1 MYLKSIDIVG
11 YKSFA
16 IKTHLD
22 FAPGIT
28 GIVGPNGC
36 GKSNIMESVRWCL
49 GEMSYKSLRAD
60 AMIEVIFSGTERR
73 PPLSMTEVTLT
84 FDNSSSQLATQYS
97 EVTVTRRIYRSGESA
112 YFLNR
117 TQCRLRDIRE
127 MFLDTGVGG
136 EGYAIIDQGG
146 VEFILRAKPEE
157 RRALFEEAAGVSKY
171 KAKREEALRKLERV
185 DVDMSRL
192 QDSLSL
198 IDEQVKNL
206 DAAAR
211 KAKLYKKYEEEL
223 VGLEA
228 AKTLSDLATLET
240 QLAEL
245 SGKSSP
251 AQENLEAKRSAVI
264 AEEAEVARLEL
275 EKSSRQTEQTA
286 IGNHIAE
293 LKGETGK
300 LDERCRAAAETI
312 TGVDSRRADCD
323 KELATARG
331 RLTEMDPQIVQASA
345 DVDRVRAELEKTQQ
359 ELAGWQAQVDAAA
372 VALAEAEGEL
382 EARRRDATAS
392 ADAALGAARE
402 VSVRESDLGRQIS
415 DFSHFIRTLNQN
427 FEDERRSQ
435 GDFDALKA
443 EVEAQAT
450 RAAAAREKVAAAQ
463 AALTDLRRRQGELSA
478 EVLRLHA
485 EVSGTKA
492 RAESLEAQGGQNPY
506 WVGAQA
512 VLNAGIEGVV
522 GSVRSLI
529 KVEEAWRPFVED
541 LLGERLFAVVCEHS
555 NAARAGIEFLQ
566 ASGSGRAR
574 FLVLSTLSGVPGER
588 SYPEQAQPLLR
599 HIQFDPRHEAAVRFL
614 FAESY
619 ALDKALF
626 GDHWVCGGAQPGPGV
641 QLNLSDIEDLRAR
654 LAALQTQTAERN
666 AESERCAQEAA
677 SAETRMHEALSEVSI
692 ETARE
697 ESLRK
702 RLQEKEEALGLAR
715 RNVELGTEM
724 AGGTLREAALIR
736 EDLRDLRSRKAEAE
750 QREHACR
757 QAEAEAAAKAQA
769 VRDAMVE
776 KRSAADVLRAR
787 LEGFEREM
795 SAHASHY
802 EQLAEGK
809 KHMEATVAE
818 RGQELEAL
826 ARRRQDAV
834 TAQDQSRQQIQ
845 VLQGDLAK
853 RENESAA
860 ALARL
865 QETDQALQSRAQAL
879 HILKSESEA
888 AQKEMHELELQKSG
902 LVTRQ
907 EMLRTQLWDQR
918 QLTLEEAKAKY
929 GAVVVDLEKIE
940 TLRKRIS
947 GMGPINLGAPEEYEA
962 LAQRQSFLN
971 AQLSDLTQAKDDLK
985 AAIQKINA
993 TTRENFRQTFTDARE
1008 HFRRLYGVLFEG
1020 GEADLVLTNPDDIL
1034 ETGVEIV
1041 AQPPGKRLQSIS
1053 LLSGG
1058 EKTMTA
1064 IALLFAFFMVRPSPF
1079 CMLDEAD
1086 AALDDANVERFVN
1099 MLKEFGARTQFL
1111 IISHNKRTM
1120 EAADAIYGVTMEE
1133 KGVSQIVSIE
1143 FQKRAGTH
1151 APAPAD
1157 SRLRSPA
1164 EPAPAVPAAVVAAV
1178 VEAAAVQQALPMDA
1192 PVPAAVAAAPEN
1204 PPLEEPVQSL
1214 LQTDALSTAYPGTTD
1229 EKPPQG

>member
-1 MYLKSIDIVG
+1 MYLKSIDVVG

-84 FDNSSSQLATQYS
+84 FDNTSSQLATQYS

-185 DVDMSRL
+185 EVDMSRL

-228 AKTLSDLATLET
+228 AKTLADLAGIE
-240 QLAEL
+240 AGL
-245 SGKSSP
+245 SDCAAKAGP
-251 AQENLEAKRSAVI
+251 AQEKLDGRKAAVSG
-264 AEEAEVARLEL
+264 EEAEVARLEL
-275 EKSSRQTEQTA
+275 EKAAHQGQLSD
-286 IGNHIAE
+286 IGAKIAAVRAE
-293 LKGETGK
+293 MGRLE
-300 LDERCRAAAETI
+300 ERCRASDETI
-312 TGVDSRRADCD
+312 AGVESRRVDC
-323 KELATARG
+323 AREMESARQ
-331 RLTEMDPQIVQASA
+331 RLSGMDPQIAKA
-345 DVDRVRAELEKTQQ
+345 GAEVDRVRAALETAQKELD
-359 ELAGWQAQVDAAA
+359 GWQTQVDACA
-372 VALAEAEGEL
+372 VALAEAEAAAGE
-382 EARRRDATAS
+382 RRRQAMAG
-392 ADAALGAARE
+392 ADAAVDAARA
-402 VSVRESDLGRQIS
+402 VSVREADGGRQVS
-415 DFSHFIRTLNQN
+415 DFSSFMRSLQRDLEIESRAAGE
-427 FEDERRSQ
+427 FE
-435 GDFDALKA
+435 ALR
-443 EVEAQAT
+443 VEAQEQAG
-450 RAAAAREKVAAAQ
+450 RAAAARGAATAAQ
-463 AALTDLRRRQGELSA
+463 AALAALRQRQAELSTD
-478 EVLRLHA
+478 VLRLHSDL
-485 EVSGTKA
+485 SGTRA
-492 RAESLEAQGGQNPY
+492 RAEALEAQGGQNPY
-506 WVGAQA
+506 WMGAQT
-512 VLNAGIEGVV
+512 VLNAGIDGVV

-529 KVEEAWRPFVED
+529 KVDEAWRPYVED
-541 LLGERLFAVVCEHS
+541 LLGERLFAVVCENS
-555 NAARAGIEFLQ
+555 QAARAGIGLLQ

-574 FLVLSTLSGVPGER
+574 FLVLSTLSGGPGER
-588 SYPEQAQPLLR
+588 AYPEQAQPLLR
-599 HIQFDPRHEAAVRFL
+599 HIQYDPRHEAAVRFL

-626 GDHWVCGGAQPGPGV
+626 GDHWVCGGAAPGPGA
-641 QLNLSDIEDLRAR
+641 QLSLSDIEDLRAGV
-654 LAALQTQTAERN
+654 AALEAQS
-666 AESERCAQEAA
+666 SERRSESARCGEEAA
-677 SAETRMHEALSEVSI
+677 EAETRLHVALSAVSV
-692 ETARE
+692 ETEREASLGRRLKEKE
-697 ESLRK
+697 ESLGLDQQNVLLGMDQATGCLRGIS
-702 RLQEKEEALGLAR
+702 LIKEELIGLR
-715 RNVELGTEM
+715 
-724 AGGTLREAALIR
+724 IR
-736 EDLRDLRSRKAEAE
+736 QTDAEALAKSC
-750 QREHACR
+750 RE
-757 QAEAEAAAKAQA
+757 AEAEAAAKAQSA
-769 VRDAMVE
+769 KDALVQ
-776 KRSAADVLRAR
+776 KATGADVLKTRI
-787 LEGFEREM
+787 EGFNTEM
-795 SAHASHY
+795 SIHANTFEH
-802 EQLAEGK
+802 LAESK
-809 KHMEATVAE
+809 KHLEANVAE
-818 RGQELEAL
+818 RNQELETL
-826 ARRRQDAV
+826 ARKRAEAV
-834 TAQDQSRQQIQ
+834 AAKDQARQQIQ
-845 VLQGDLAK
+845 LHQAELGGQ
-853 RENESAA
+853 ENAA
-860 ALARL
+860 AAVNERL
-865 QETDQALQSRAQAL
+865 QSADKALHSRAQAL
-879 HILKSESEA
+879 HGLKAELDT
-888 AQKEMHELELQKSG
+888 AQKEMHELEIQRSG
-902 LVTRQ
+902 LQTRQ

-918 QLTLEEAKAKY
+918 QLTVEEAKAKF

-947 GMGPINLGAPEEYEA
+947 GMGPINLAAPEEYEA

-971 AQLSDLTQAKDDLK
+971 AQLGDLTQAKDDLK

-993 TTRENFRQTFTDARE
+993 TTRENFRQTFSDARE

-1020 GEADLVLTNPDDIL
+1020 GEADLVLTNPEDIL

-1086 AALDDANVERFVN
+1086 AALDDANIERFTN
-1099 MLKEFGARTQFL
+1099 MIKEFGARTQFL

-1120 EAADAIYGVTMEE
+1120 EAADTIYGVTMEE

-1151 APAPAD
+1151 APAQPPAQK
-1157 SRLRSPA
+1157 P
-1164 EPAPAVPAAVVAAV
+1164 EPAPA
-1178 VEAAAVQQALPMDA
+1178 A
-1192 PVPAAVAAAPEN
+1192 PPAAVAAVQEN
-1204 PPLEEPVQSL
+1204 LPMGEPAQSQP
-1214 LQTDALSTAYPGTTD
+1214 QTEPPGTTD
-1229 EKPPQG
+1229 EQPPQG

>member
-1 MYLKSIDIVG
+1 MYLKSIDVVG

-16 IKTHLD
+16 VKTHLD

-60 AMIEVIFSGTERR
+60 AMIEVIFSGTEKR

-185 DVDMSRL
+185 EVDMSRL

-228 AKTLSDLATLET
+228 AKTLADLSALES

-245 SGKSSP
+245 SAKAGP
-251 AQENLEAKRSAVI
+251 VQEQLEAKRSSVG

-275 EKSSRQTEQTA
+275 EKASRQAEMTS
-286 IGNHIAE
+286 IGNRIAE
-293 LKGETGK
+293 LKGEVGK
-300 LDERCRAAAETI
+300 LDERCRAADENIA
-312 TGVDSRRADCD
+312 GMDSRRAACEKDL
-323 KELATARG
+323 EYARA
-331 RLTEMDPQIVQASA
+331 RLGETDPQIAQAGA
-345 DVDRVRAELEKTQQ
+345 EVDRVRAALEGAQK
-359 ELAGWQAQVDAAA
+359 EFDGWQAQVDAGTAA
-372 VALAEAEGEL
+372 LTEAEKESGE
-382 EARRRDATAS
+382 RRRESMAA
-392 ADAALGAARE
+392 ADAVLTAARG
-402 VSVRESDLGRQIS
+402 VSQRESDLGHRVS
-415 DFSHFIRTLNQN
+415 DASGTLRNLQKN
-427 FEDERRSQ
+427 CADEARHR
-435 GDFDALKA
+435 A
-443 EVEAQAT
+443 EAEAVRLESEGQAA
-450 RAAAAREKVAAAQ
+450 RVAEARERGAAAGEALAA
-463 AALTDLRRRQGELSA
+463 LRRRQSELSD
-478 EVLRLHA
+478 EILRLHS
-485 EVSGTKA
+485 EVSGGRA
-492 RAESLEAQGGQNPY
+492 RVESLEAQGGQNPY
-506 WVGAQA
+506 WVGAQT

-529 KVEEAWRPFVED
+529 KVEEPWRPYVED

-555 NAARAGIEFLQ
+555 NAARTGIELLQ

-574 FLVLSTLSGVPGER
+574 FLVLSTLGGGAGDR
-588 SYPEQAQPLLR
+588 AYPEEAKPLLR
-599 HIQFDPRHEAAVRFL
+599 HLQYDPRYESAMRFL
-614 FAESY
+614 FSESY
-619 ALDKALF
+619 TLGKVLF
-626 GDHWVCGGAQPGPGV
+626 GDHWVCGGAQPGPGA
-641 QLNLSDIEDLRAR
+641 QPTLADLEELRSRLAVLEAQAAQSGAEAAR
-654 LAALQTQTAERN
+654 LVEEAVAAERL
-666 AESERCAQEAA
+666 
-677 SAETRMHEALSEVSI
+677 MHEAVAAVSA
-692 ETARE
+692 EATRE

-702 RLQEKEEALGLAR
+702 RLQERREAWELALKNVRVDTDFAAGILRDIALTKEELIGLRAR
-715 RNVELGTEM
+715 RG
-724 AGGTLREAALIR
+724 
-736 EDLRDLRSRKAEAE
+736 EAE
-750 QREHACR
+750 EREKACR
-757 QAEAEAAAKAQA
+757 QTEAQAMERAQAAK
-769 VRDAMVE
+769 DALVE
-776 KRSAADVLRAR
+776 RRSGQQVLKERVDS
-787 LEGFEREM
+787 FEREM
-795 SAHASHY
+795 SSHASRY
-802 EQLAEGK
+802 EQLVESK
-809 KHMEATVAE
+809 KHMEATVSA
-818 RGQELEAL
+818 RGQELDEL
-826 ARRRQDAV
+826 ARRRGEAL
-834 TAQDQSRQQIQ
+834 AAKDQSRQQIQ
-845 VLQGDLAK
+845 VLQAELGGH
-853 RENESAA
+853 ENAA
-860 ALARL
+860 AAANGLL
-865 QETDQALQSRAQAL
+865 QEADKSLQERAQSL
-879 HILKSESEA
+879 HGLKAGLEA
-888 AQKEMHELELQKSG
+888 AQQELHALELQKGS
-902 LVTRQ
+902 LQTRR
-907 EMLRTQLWDQR
+907 EMLRTALWDQR
-918 QLTLEEAKAKY
+918 QLTVDEARAKF
-929 GAVVVDLEKIE
+929 GEVVLDLEKIE

-947 GMGPINLGAPEEYEA
+947 GMGPINLAAPEEYEA

-1086 AALDDANVERFVN
+1086 AALDDANIERFVN
-1099 MLKEFGARTQFL
+1099 MLKEFGNRTQFL

-1151 APAPAD
+1151 APAKPPEAKPEPA
-1157 SRLRSPA
+1157 S
-1164 EPAPAVPAAVVAAV
+1164 APAVEVVA
-1178 VEAAAVQQALPMDA
+1178 VQEVLPMEA
-1192 PVPAAVAAAPEN
+1192 PSTETPPAE
-1204 PPLEEPVQSL
+1204 
-1214 LQTDALSTAYPGTTD
+1214 GTS
-1229 EKPPQG
+1229 EPQG

>member
-16 IKTHLD
+16 VKTHLD

-84 FDNSSSQLATQYS
+84 FDNSSSQLPTQYS

-185 DVDMSRL
+185 EVDMARL

-206 DAAAR
+206 DSAAR
-211 KAKLYKKYEEEL
+211 KAKLFKKYEEEL

-228 AKTLSDLATLET
+228 AKTLADIASLES
-240 QLAEL
+240 QIAEL
-245 SGKSSP
+245 SGRAGPVQESLESKRAAVG
-251 AQENLEAKRSAVI
+251 AQ
-264 AEEAEVARLEL
+264 EAEVARLEL
-275 EKSSRQTEQTA
+275 EKASRQAEQTA

-293 LKGETGK
+293 LKGEAGM
-300 LDERCRAAAETI
+300 LDERCRAAGGTIASIDERRIVCERERETSQARLAEM
-312 TGVDSRRADCD
+312 G
-323 KELATARG
+323 
-331 RLTEMDPQIVQASA
+331 PQIVQAGA
-345 DVDRVRAELEKTQQ
+345 DVDRVRAALEAAQQ
-359 ELAGWQAQVDAAA
+359 ELSGWQSQVDACAA
-372 VALAEAEGEL
+372 DLSEAEQGL
-382 EARRRDATAS
+382 ESRRRETLAA
-392 ADAALGAARE
+392 AEAALGASRK
-402 VSVRESDLGRQIS
+402 VSTRESDISRQVS
-415 DFSHFIRTLNQN
+415 DFSKFIHYLDRDLEN
-427 FEDERRSQ
+427 EKRSQ
-435 GDFDALKA
+435 GEFEALKS
-443 EVEAQAT
+443 EVEGQAL
-450 RAAAAREKVAAAQ
+450 RAAGAREKVAAAE
-463 AALTDLRRRQGELSA
+463 ATLAELRRRQGELSA

-512 VLNAGIEGVV
+512 VLNSGIEGVV

-555 NAARAGIEFLQ
+555 NAARAGIDLLQ

-574 FLVLSTLSGVPGER
+574 FLVLSTLGGVSGER
-588 SYPEQAQPLLR
+588 AYPEQAQPLLR

-626 GDHWVCGGAQPGPGV
+626 GDHWVCGGAQPGPGA
-641 QLNLSDIEDLRAR
+641 QLNLSDIEELRTS
-654 LAALQTQTAERN
+654 LAALEQLSAERR
-666 AESERCAQEAA
+666 AESARCVEETAA
-677 SAETRMHEALSEVSI
+677 AESRMHEALSEVSI

-702 RLQEKEEALGLAR
+702 RLQEKDEALGLAR
-715 RNVELGTEM
+715 QNVALGM
-724 AGGTLREAALIR
+724 GTATGALREAALIK
-736 EDLRDLRSRKAEAE
+736 EDLLGLRGLKADAE
-750 QREHACR
+750 QREQVCR
-757 QAEAEAAAKAQA
+757 RTEAEAAAAAQA
-769 VRDAMVE
+769 AHDAMVE
-776 KRSAADVLRAR
+776 KRSAAEVLKAR
-787 LEGFEREM
+787 LEGFAREM
-795 SAHASHY
+795 SIHASRY
-802 EQLAEGK
+802 EQLGASKRHLEQ
-809 KHMEATVAE
+809 TVAE
-818 RGQELEAL
+818 RAQELEAL
-826 ARRRQDAV
+826 AGRREEAV
-834 TAQDQSRQQIQ
+834 TAQDQSRQNIQI
-845 VLQGDLAK
+845 LQGELAK
-853 RENESAA
+853 HENDAMAA
-860 ALARL
+860 QARL
-865 QETDQALQSRAQAL
+865 QETDQSLQSRVQSL
-879 HILKSESEA
+879 HVLKSESEA
-888 AQKEMHELELQKSG
+888 AQKELHELELLKSG

-918 QLTLEEAKAKY
+918 QLTLDEAKTKY
-929 GAVVVDLEKIE
+929 GEVVVDLEKIE
-940 TLRKRIS
+940 TLRRRIS

-993 TTRENFRQTFTDARE
+993 TTRENFRQTFSDARE

-1041 AQPPGKRLQSIS
+1041 AQPPGKRLQSIT

-1086 AALDDANVERFVN
+1086 AALDDANIERFTN
-1099 MLKEFGARTQFL
+1099 MIREFGSRTQFL

-1151 APAPAD
+1151 APAK
-1157 SRLRSPA
+1157 PA
-1164 EPAPAVPAAVVAAV
+1164 EPKSAPAPLP
-1178 VEAAAVQQALPMDA
+1178 VEAPVEVAAVQQALPME
-1192 PVPAAVAAAPEN
+1192 AAAPAQPVVLPAVQESL
-1204 PPLEEPVQSL
+1204 PMATPTPAVQEQAPAEAAKEESSGKDE
-1214 LQTDALSTAYPGTTD
+1214 QTT
-1229 EKPPQG
+1229 

>member
-1 MYLKSIDIVG
+1 MYLKSIDVVG

-185 DVDMSRL
+185 EVDMARL

-211 KAKLYKKYEEEL
+211 KAKLHKKYEEEL

-228 AKTLSDLATLET
+228 AKTLSDLTMLES

-245 SGKSSP
+245 SGRTGP
-251 AQENLEAKRSAVI
+251 AQERLESKRAALG

-275 EKSSRQTEQTA
+275 EKVSRQAERST
-286 IGNHIAE
+286 IGNRIAE
-293 LKGETGK
+293 LKGEAGK
-300 LDERCRAAAETI
+300 LDERCRAAGETI

-323 KELATARG
+323 KESANARG
-331 RLTEMDPQIVQASA
+331 RLSEVDPQIVQAGA
-345 DVDRVRAELEKTQQ
+345 DVDRVRAALEGAQR

-372 VALAEAEGEL
+372 AALAEAERGL
-382 EARRRDATAS
+382 EAHRRESLAA

-402 VSVRESDLGRQIS
+402 VSVRESDLGRQVS
-415 DFSHFIRTLNQN
+415 DLSKFMHALERDLEN
-427 FEDERRSQ
+427 ERRSQ
-435 GDFDALKA
+435 GEFEAFKS
-443 EVEAQAT
+443 EVDGQAAC
-450 RAAAAREKVAAAQ
+450 AAAAREKVAAAQ
-463 AALTDLRRRQGELSA
+463 TALADLRRRQGELSA
-478 EVLRLHA
+478 EVLRLHT

-529 KVEEAWRPFVED
+529 KVEEAWRPYVED
-541 LLGERLFAVVCEHS
+541 VLGERLFAVVCEHS
-555 NAARAGIEFLQ
+555 NAARAGIALLQ
-566 ASGSGRAR
+566 AAGSGRAR
-574 FLVLSTLSGVPGER
+574 FLVLSTLSGGPGER
-588 SYPEQAQPLLR
+588 ACPEQAQPLLR
-599 HIQFDPRHEAAVRFL
+599 YIQYDPRHEAAVRFL

-641 QLNLSDIEDLRAR
+641 QLSLSDIEELRQR
-654 LAALQTQTAERN
+654 LTAMEAQAAERSAHAARCVEESAA
-666 AESERCAQEAA
+666 AEA
-677 SAETRMHEALSEVSI
+677 SLHEALSEVSV
-692 ETARE
+692 EATRE

-702 RLQEKEEALGLAR
+702 RLQEKDEALGLAR
-715 RNVELGTEM
+715 QNVGLGTGQ
-724 AGGTLREAALIR
+724 AAGTLREAALIK
-736 EDLRDLRSRKAEAE
+736 EGLLGLRVRRDEAG
-750 QREHACR
+750 QREYVCR
-757 QAEAEAAAKAQA
+757 QAEAETAVQTQAAK
-769 VRDAMVE
+769 DAMAA
-776 KRSAADVLRAR
+776 KRSAAEVIKAR

-795 SAHASHY
+795 AIHAQNF
-802 EQLAEGK
+802 ERLADNK
-809 KHMEATVAE
+809 KHLEATVAE
-818 RGQELEAL
+818 RGQEREAL
-826 ARRRQDAV
+826 ARRRQEALS
-834 TAQDQSRQQIQ
+834 AQDQSRQQIQ
-845 VLQGDLAK
+845 VLQGELAK
-853 RENESAA
+853 HENEAA
-860 ALARL
+860 AAQARL
-865 QETDQALQSRAQAL
+865 QETDLALQAQAQAL

-888 AQKEMHELELQKSG
+888 AQKEMHELDLQKSG
-902 LVTRQ
+902 LATRQ

-918 QLTLEEAKAKY
+918 QLTLEEAKTKY
-929 GAVVVDLEKIE
+929 GEVVVDLEKIE
-940 TLRKRIS
+940 TLRKRIL
-947 GMGPINLGAPEEYEA
+947 GMGLINSAAPEEYEA
-962 LAQRQSFLN
+962 LSQRQSFLN

-993 TTRENFRQTFTDARE
+993 TTRENFRQTFMDARE

-1086 AALDDANVERFVN
+1086 AALDDANIERFVN
-1099 MLKEFGARTQFL
+1099 MLKEFGSRTQFL

-1120 EAADAIYGVTMEE
+1120 EAADTIYGVTMEE

-1143 FQKRAGTH
+1143 FQKRAGGPGH
-1151 APAPAD
+1151 AVPVGQAFSPAP
-1157 SRLRSPA
+1157 SPA
-1164 EPAPAVPAAVVAAV
+1164 AFAADAFVPVAVEV
-1178 VEAAAVQQALPMDA
+1178 AAVQQTLPMEAPEPVSVAPLVAVVAVQSPPQADALP
-1192 PVPAAVAAAPEN
+1192 
-1204 PPLEEPVQSL
+1204 
-1214 LQTDALSTAYPGTTD
+1214 TAHPGTTD
-1229 EKPPQG
+1229 ENPPQG